1 MGQVWTSW
9 NCSAQNNLFIDILI
23 RLEVWSAWAYGLQ
36 FDFSLTP
43 NSEEIILFWTTCTLV
58 SLHCDARWKFQLDF
72 SGIGFDKKK
81 TLHMRYPYFLFQT
94 HTHIHVHA
102 PKIHD
107 RQGMSFWECK
117 SIFDPDWQRQAI
129 PSWSNWETRRKLC
142 YMLLGALFSI
152 NQRVFNLYFLVR
164 KVGMEIGMILAWF
177 YTH

>member
-1 MGQVWTSW
+1 MKWLG
-9 NCSAQNNLFIDILI
+9 I
-23 RLEVWSAWAYGLQ
+23 RTAIWFQPDS
-36 FDFSLTP
+36 
-43 NSEEIILFWTTCTLV
+43 
-58 SLHCDARWKFQLDF
+58 KFRRNFTVLNYRY
-72 SGIGFDKKK
+72 IGFVTLWCSLEISARFQWHRLWQKK
-81 TLHMRYPYFLFQT
+81 TLNMRYPYFLFQT

-117 SIFDPDWQRQAI
+117 SIFYPDWQRQAI

-164 KVGMEIGMILAWF
+164 KVGMEIGMISF
-177 YTH
+177 IHIKSTKEQNTIY